1 MKKLL
6 AMLLAFVMVL
16 SLCTFPVLADSGDD
30 NPVWYGA
37 GADEYKNNGSGFSVD
52 IVENSTGPYVVGDTI
67 NFTVTFT
74 NNTGKN
80 IDTSGGTNLK
90 IHLYNTADNLINENV
105 KPDIQFE
112 PTGNLQ
118 YTITSHSE
126 NPIGAV
132 GSLDSNS
139 SRELKYK
146 PINKELLMKA
156 GASITITLAYTV
168 KSGDIGKYL
177 KNFIMI
183 YLGGTDSAHAI
194 GRYVQ
199 SEFTTVA
206 NKDEDV
212 GDLTISNTVSS
223 SDTADN
229 NREFNYTLTLS
240 DKAVNGE
247 FGGMKFENGVA
258 KFTLKHNEQ
267 KTATRLV
274 AGTKY
279 TVTES
284 NYDGFE
290 VTNDADTTSKP
301 NGYTATGTI
310 VKNEDHR
317 VTFTNT
323 KIVSPDPPVDFTLTY
338 HLNIDE
344 VTGDPTKKIKD
355 KFADE
360 KNENSATYSLMGFN
374 GNTDV
379 EENLYLDFTDSVSGH
394 SEIKS
399 GKYEQADGKTLYF
412 AGWCTTK
419 AGAEN
424 AQKENNYSKIDYP
437 VTKLEDNIR
446 AYMEPRPTHV
456 VKKVDVTS
464 KDLYAVWFEK
474 PGIAGYS
481 MTRENAGFALDSD
494 MKTTDE
500 MKLGDNGKTN
510 SKTLDDANDPD
521 KIHAQKYV
529 VHNDGGH
536 SFDTTKGTGD
546 EVKVTSQRP
555 SDNSGENWNFLT
567 WFNKNAN
574 REKGPGNFSSYKDPN
589 TEFIVAPG
597 ATYIFGPSETIYS
610 LDAVWGKVSGPED
623 SSVKYDGK
631 DHTLDVS
638 NILKTEFSKTTINS
652 TESPLGYNAFNAFF
666 ADDTVTASGS
676 GLTNNNQYLEYRVA
690 VYSED
695 DDTSEEVTLGPGQ
708 GMPAYKNVGT
718 YVYNITSVLVIKD
731 PTFEGDAGY
740 NKGTVEITVGT
751 VEARMTITPATDGD
765 LVISNTVTGE
775 NADTNKAFNYTV
787 ELDNKSINGKFG
799 ESTFTN
805 GVSRFTLK
813 DGEKKEFVELPA
825 GVKVT
830 VTQEVAEGYTTSY
843 KRSSTTTRLV
853 KTVALEVKPNVAID
867 SVPGAGTLTI
877 DFTNTRDTGNLSIT
891 KKLGAGTTCDPAE
904 EFKFKV
910 NFDDIPD
917 GGFTVN
923 RKTIVGTDKTLDVS
937 VKPDETVVL
946 EGIPVGVTY
955 TVDEDLAATEYIG
968 RVSAG
973 SRTGKIAKGKTDS
986 VTFTNAKL
994 STLTISKKVDGDS
1007 GGGSTSNF
1015 NFTVKFSGIAVEA
1028 TEFEVSYDGKTKTI
1042 KNGDDSISVT
1052 VAKDAS
1058 VEISGIPVGVTY
1070 EITEDQ
1076 VKDYESKVTSGSA
1089 SGTISQ
1095 AGITVE
1101 FTNTY
1106 HAPKANEGTLTLKKN
1121 VIGNPGTDNFVFKVT
1136 FTKSSN
1142 PLTGTYG
1149 GKTLDAS
1156 GSAEYE
1162 VEPGKPVTITGIPEG
1177 TSYSV
1182 EEITTGA
1189 DETKVEIAGDSGDK
1203 VENNVAKG
1211 TIENEDTDTVTITNM
1226 YFTTLT
1232 VKKEV
1237 KGENEFVELPDA
1249 STEFTFKVNFG
1260 GVGVSE
1266 AGIKSKVGTGSES
1279 EFTSG
1284 GTVKVK
1290 AGESVVFSRVPVGA
1304 VYTIT
1309 EIPND
1314 NAKVSFKIDGEDE
1327 TEGTTT
1333 GEEKLD
1339 KKGTEVIFT
1348 NLYSEY
1354 EKGALTIN
1362 SQIEGEGK
1370 PTGSIMF
1377 TYSVDLGTKNF
1388 TENIGG
1394 VDFKNGVA
1402 TIEIT
1407 VHADNGD
1414 DEASQQLIEI
1424 PVGNVT
1430 VKQINHTGNTPDE
1443 TKYEGDTQTEN
1454 SATVAINAGNESV
1467 VSITNTYNA
1476 SVSPQPPFP
1485 PNNGNNG
1492 GNNGSTDGSGD
1503 KGDDGYKV
1511 PDILDADSH
1520 YAYAVGDTS
1529 GLILPNNTITRKEIV
1544 AILFRLLKED
1554 VRMENWS
1561 QESPFTDVPDDAWYS
1576 SAVGT
1581 LYNLGYLHGTGDG
1594 KFRPDRPMTRAEI
1607 TALVASFFADSQADG
1622 ELPFDDVDGDAWY
1635 ADYIRTAFEI
1645 GLVEG
1650 NGDGTFEPDDTLTR
1664 AEAMTAF
1671 NKLLDRHPNKD
1682 ALLEGMIEWPDNM
1695 DTSAWYYAQIQEAT
1709 NSHTCGDKWTGE
1721 DGEIYER
1728 WDALTKNRDWRGIA
1742 WENVP
1747 NYEE

>member
-6 AMLLAFVMVL
+6 AMVLAFVMVL
-16 SLCTFPVLADSGDD
+16 SLCTFPVLADGGDD

-37 GADEYKNNGSGFSVD
+37 GADEYKNGDGFSVD

-90 IHLYNTADNLINENV
+90 IHLYNTVDNLINENV

-132 GSLDSNS
+132 GSVNKIS
-139 SRELKYK
+139 SREIRY
-146 PINKELLMKA
+146 NKLSSDLLMEA

-206 NKDEDV
+206 NKDEEI
-212 GDLTISNTVSS
+212 GNLTISNTV
-223 SDTADN
+223 DNGDN
-229 NREFNYTLTLS
+229 NKDFDYTLTLS

-247 FGGMKFENGVA
+247 FGDMKFENGVA

-267 KTATRLV
+267 KTAKGLV
-274 AGTKY
+274 EGTKY

-284 NYDGFE
+284 NYDEYE
-290 VTNDADTTSKP
+290 VNVTPDASGSETN
-301 NGYTATGTI
+301 NYTATGTI
-310 VKNEDHR
+310 VKDGNHS
-317 VTFTNT
+317 VKFTNT
-323 KIVSPDPPVDFTLTY
+323 KKASEVLPVFSLTY
-338 HLNIDE
+338 HLNIDG
-344 VTGDPTKKIKD
+344 VTGDPEVEIKD
-355 KFADE
+355 DSADE
-360 KNENSATYSLMGFN
+360 KNEDSATYSLMGFN

-379 EENLYLDFTDSVSGH
+379 EENLYLDFTDSVSDH
-394 SEIKS
+394 PEIKS
-399 GKYEQADGKTLYF
+399 GKYEQGGKTLYF
-412 AGWCTTK
+412 AGWCKTQ
-419 AGAEN
+419 AGAQEAKKN
-424 AQKENNYSKIDYP
+424 NNYSLIDYP

-456 VKKVDVTS
+456 VKKDDVTS

-481 MTRENAGFALDSD
+481 MTRENAGFALDSE
-494 MKTTDE
+494 METTDK

-510 SKTLDDANDPD
+510 SKTPDDADDPD
-521 KIHAQKYV
+521 KVHAQKYV

-597 ATYIFGPSETIYS
+597 STYIFGPSETIYS

-623 SSVKYDGK
+623 LSVKYDGK

-775 NADTNKAFNYTV
+775 NADTDKAFNYTV

-853 KTVALEVKPNVAID
+853 KTVVLEVKPNVAID

-877 DFTNTRDTGNLSIT
+877 DFTNTRDTGNLSVT
-891 KKLGAGTTCDPAE
+891 KKLGAGTTCDPTE
-904 EFKFKV
+904 EFKFRV

-923 RKTIVGTDKTLDVS
+923 GETIVDTDKTLDVS
-937 VKPDETVVL
+937 VKPDKTVVL
-946 EGIPVGVTY
+946 EGIPDGVTY
-955 TVDEDLAATEYIG
+955 TVNEDVESTEYIG

-973 SRTGKIAKGKTDS
+973 SPTGTITKGKTDS

-1028 TEFEVSYDGKTKTI
+1028 TEFDVTYGSERKTI
-1042 KNGDDSISVT
+1042 KKGNDSIDVT
-1052 VAKDAS
+1052 VAQGTP
-1058 VEISGIPVGVTY
+1058 VTISGIPVGVTY
-1070 EITEDQ
+1070 KITEAQ
-1076 VKDYESKVTSGSA
+1076 VPNYESKVTSGSA

-1095 AGITVE
+1095 DEITVE

-1121 VIGNPGTDNFVFKVT
+1121 VIGNTDTNEFEFKVT
-1136 FTKSSN
+1136 FKNSSN

-1149 GKTLDAS
+1149 GQPLDTND
-1156 GSAEYE
+1156 SAVYK
-1162 VEPGKPVTITGIPEG
+1162 VKPGTPVTITGIPGG

-1189 DETKVEIAGDSGDK
+1189 DETKVEITGDSGDK

-1279 EFTSG
+1279 SFTSG
-1284 GTVKVK
+1284 GT
-1290 AGESVVFSRVPVGA
+1290 G
-1304 VYTIT
+1304 
-1309 EIPND
+1309 
-1314 NAKVSFKIDGEDE
+1314 
-1327 TEGTTT
+1327 
-1333 GEEKLD
+1333 
-1339 KKGTEVIFT
+1339 
-1348 NLYSEY
+1348 
-1354 EKGALTIN
+1354 
-1362 SQIEGEGK
+1362 
-1370 PTGSIMF
+1370 
-1377 TYSVDLGTKNF
+1377 
-1388 TENIGG
+1388 
-1394 VDFKNGVA
+1394 
-1402 TIEIT
+1402 
-1407 VHADNGD
+1407 
-1414 DEASQQLIEI
+1414 
-1424 PVGNVT
+1424 
-1430 VKQINHTGNTPDE
+1430 
-1443 TKYEGDTQTEN
+1443 
-1454 SATVAINAGNESV
+1454 
-1467 VSITNTYNA
+1467 
-1476 SVSPQPPFP
+1476 
-1485 PNNGNNG
+1485 
-1492 GNNGSTDGSGD
+1492 
-1503 KGDDGYKV
+1503 
-1511 PDILDADSH
+1511 
-1520 YAYAVGDTS
+1520 
-1529 GLILPNNTITRKEIV
+1529 
-1544 AILFRLLKED
+1544 
-1554 VRMENWS
+1554 
-1561 QESPFTDVPDDAWYS
+1561 
-1576 SAVGT
+1576 
-1581 LYNLGYLHGTGDG
+1581 
-1594 KFRPDRPMTRAEI
+1594 
-1607 TALVASFFADSQADG
+1607 
-1622 ELPFDDVDGDAWY
+1622 
-1635 ADYIRTAFEI
+1635 
-1645 GLVEG
+1645 
-1650 NGDGTFEPDDTLTR
+1650 
-1664 AEAMTAF
+1664 
-1671 NKLLDRHPNKD
+1671 
-1682 ALLEGMIEWPDNM
+1682 
-1695 DTSAWYYAQIQEAT
+1695 
-1709 NSHTCGDKWTGE
+1709 
-1721 DGEIYER
+1721 
-1728 WDALTKNRDWRGIA
+1728 
-1742 WENVP
+1742 
-1747 NYEE
+1747 